1 MCAHVHA
8 LCVLYV
14 EFHLVDCNFI
24 LLLVQFAAKQLDRN
38 AKKCEK
44 EEKTDKLKLK
54 KVCYS
59 CVLWSVC
66 GIVTVH
72 LDQLILYCCSES
84 KNL

>member
-1 MCAHVHA
+1 MFMCAR

-14 EFHLVDCNFI
+14 EFHLVNFI
-24 LLLVQFAAKQLDRN
+24 IVLLVQFAAKQLDRN

-59 CVLWSVC
+59 CVL
-66 GIVTVH
+66 
-72 LDQLILYCCSES
+72 
-84 KNL
+84 